1 MVDSKLHIKD
11 VLAGAAVVV
20 FTSVVVGDDA
30 IVGFCGFCV
39 ELGGKVVV
47 PFGSVFAS
55 LLGSAVVNVVRFS
68 VVFDLSLDFTVAD
81 VVDCSVV
88 LAFVPS
94 CSVGFVSCLLLSVGS
109 VSVVGADWLLL
120 CPVSVPTAVVANGT
134 VVASVETLSTDI
146 QT

>member
-1 MVDSKLHIKD
+1 MLDIED

-30 IVGFCGFCV
+30 EVGFCGFCV

-55 LLGSAVVNVVRFS
+55 LLGSAVVNVVMFS

-81 VVDCSVV
+81 VVDCSVG
-88 LAFVPS
+88 LAFVLG
-94 CSVGFVSCLLLSVGS
+94 CSVGFVSCLLLSVEY
-109 VSVVGADWLLL
+109 VSIVGADWLLL
-120 CPVSVPTAVVANGT
+120 CPVSVLTAAVANGT
-134 VVASVETLSTDI
+134 AVETHLGVSSLHCDPS
-146 QT
+146 Q